1 MGRRKMAIVRCEKGH
16 YYDASKFAQ
25 CPHCGV
31 LPVME
36 EEKENKMK
44 HFFLFNKKGKK
55 SDMRSF
61 SEKDEDDRTVALPRN
76 MQLAEDEDDRTVALP
91 RNMQLAEDED
101 DRTVALPRNMQLAED
116 EDDRTVALPRNMQL
130 AEDEDDRTVAL
141 PRNMQLAEDEDDR
154 TVALSRN
161 MQLSEANNDHSELFC
176 EKVISEMRENKQKVS
191 RSIQDYIAG
200 WLVCVEGAFR
210 GEDFGIYSGF
220 NRLLLSKNGEIQILS
235 EVEEEQDVLCS
246 VVYDNRNNQFFI
258 IQQNGS
264 VLVNNKELNEV
275 QELYSGDVIR
285 IGETEL
291 EFVAFCREGRTWDSY
306 E

>member
-1 MGRRKMAIVRCEKGH
+1 MAIVRCEKGH

-61 SEKDEDDRTVALPRN
+61 SEKNEDDRTVALP
-76 MQLAEDEDDRTVALP
+76 Q
-91 RNMQLAEDED
+91 
-101 DRTVALPRNMQLAED
+101 
-116 EDDRTVALPRNMQL
+116 
-130 AEDEDDRTVAL
+130 
-141 PRNMQLAEDEDDR
+141 NMQLAEDEDDR

>member
-1 MGRRKMAIVRCEKGH
+1 MAIVRCEKGH

-61 SEKDEDDRTVALPRN
+61 SEKNEDDRTVALP
-76 MQLAEDEDDRTVALP
+76 Q
-91 RNMQLAEDED
+91 
-101 DRTVALPRNMQLAED
+101 NMQLAED